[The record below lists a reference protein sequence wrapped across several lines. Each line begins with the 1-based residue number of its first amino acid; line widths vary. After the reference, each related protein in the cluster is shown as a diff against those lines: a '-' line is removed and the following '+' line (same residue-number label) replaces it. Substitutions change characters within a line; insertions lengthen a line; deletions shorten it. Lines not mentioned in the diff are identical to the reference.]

1 MILFN
6 LFLTGLLYLKKK
18 THIMQFASR
27 WLENLRERRI
37 GSFYIFPYHYS
48 LDCFYYYFSG
58 MEFVSY
64 EIMKSQQ
71 FYPPAY

>member
-1 MILFN
+1 
-6 LFLTGLLYLKKK
+6 
-18 THIMQFASR
+18 MQFASR

-64 EIMKSQQ
+64 EITKSQQ
-71 FYPPAY
+71 FYPRVY